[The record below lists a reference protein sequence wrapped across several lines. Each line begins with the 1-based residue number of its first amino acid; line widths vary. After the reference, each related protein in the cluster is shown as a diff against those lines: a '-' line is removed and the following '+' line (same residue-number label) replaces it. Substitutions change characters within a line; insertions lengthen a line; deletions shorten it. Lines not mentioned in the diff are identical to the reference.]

1 MSKLIDN
8 IKRLAA
14 LIKGEIKSGGNTA
27 ARVGG
32 LFEDI
37 AAELE
42 NKYDKTEADRLIT
55 QHDTAEN
62 SHLNVQE
69 MLLQKIN
76 DVRETLLAADQNIT
90 QDLTTHAGTKAIHKT
105 SEEIRAEIVDEDI
118 PETLARVAYVEREK
132 AAILELARQYVT
144 QGIAEVV
151 GGAPDAL
158 NALNELAAAI
168 NNDPNFAASIM
179 TQLNGKADSTH
190 DHNAIYAP
198 IKPFEGGVYK
208 TQHVYENITIDD
220 AFLDLLE
227 VQSDNVIINGT
238 VTNSDLFI
246 WEGNWL
252 FRKEN
257 MNSIMAWN
265 GMIELNWGYLFKRDS
280 NTKHWNYS
288 KDIGVLS
295 ISDLNTKA
303 DKNHNHDNVYQPKG
317 NYATIDHSH
326 VDYAALIHDH
336 NASQI
341 TDTDTKVM
349 MTTSERSKLSG
360 IEAGANKYIHP
371 NDSNNRH
378 VTDAEKAKL
387 AKDYLLL
394 DDAANQF
401 VPSGINSNTIVSAAP
416 ITFVKVNASVKT
428 RIDTSNLQGGQMF
441 IILIKPNGELEN
453 ELYSEYA
460 GLSLKNNIG
469 NTDLIVLAVWDAQT
483 KFLRCIFYLES
494 NTYQLLSK

>member
-179 TQLNGKADSTH
+179 TQLNGKADSVHTH
-190 DHNAIYAP
+190 D
-198 IKPFEGGVYK
+198 K
-208 TQHVYENITIDD
+208 
-220 AFLDLLE
+220 
-227 VQSDNVIINGT
+227 
-238 VTNSDLFI
+238 
-246 WEGNWL
+246 
-252 FRKEN
+252 
-257 MNSIMAWN
+257 
-265 GMIELNWGYLFKRDS
+265 
-280 NTKHWNYS
+280 
-288 KDIGVLS
+288 
-295 ISDLNTKA
+295 
-303 DKNHNHDNVYQPKG
+303 
-317 NYATIDHSH
+317 
-326 VDYAALIHDH
+326 
-336 NASQI
+336 SQI
-341 TDTDTKVM
+341 TDFPSSLPASDVYAWAKQPEKPAYTAAEIRAATQDHNHAGVYQPAGSYAAGAHTHSADEISDTSSQVM
-349 MTTSERSKLSG
+349 MTTTERSKLSG
-360 IEAGANKYIHP
+360 IAAGANNYTHP
-371 NDSNNRH
+371 STHPASMIAEETNKRFM
-378 VTDAEKAKL
+378 TDAERSKL
-387 AKDYLLL
+387 AGIESSYKVVILHRDTVITSPGTYITGKDT
-394 DDAANQF
+394 DTNSVIKISFQF
-401 VPSGINSNTIVSAAP
+401 PSNVSG
-416 ITFVKVNASVKT
+416 KV
-428 RIDTSNLQGGQMF
+428 
-441 IILIKPNGELEN
+441 EL
-453 ELYSEYA
+453 
-460 GLSLKNNIG
+460 IG
-469 NTDLIVLAVWDAQT
+469 NDENYVDVDGVFDCPINVYDIDKGRWVEYITGYYGLHGTLIIINGAKEFFTGIGRT
-483 KFLRCIFYLES
+483 KA
-494 NTYQLLSK
+494 